1 MENKMWYLIDTLS
14 DLLSVRLEY
23 NFCIG
28 KGYALR
34 AA

>member
-1 MENKMWYLIDTLS
+1 MWYLIDTLS
-14 DLLSVRLEY
+14 DLLSVRVEY
-23 NFCIG
+23 IFWID